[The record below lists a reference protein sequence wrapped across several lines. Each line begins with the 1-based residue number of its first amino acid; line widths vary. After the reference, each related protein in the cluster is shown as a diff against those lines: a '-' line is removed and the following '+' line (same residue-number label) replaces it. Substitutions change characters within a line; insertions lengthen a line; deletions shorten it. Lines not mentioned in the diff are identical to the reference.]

1 MVTMSALEG
10 VRGRYRLRVRY
21 RLTVLAY
28 AMAEGVKSEPCWIT
42 GWGRTRRRPDRR
54 RWAGEP

>member
-1 MVTMSALEG
+1 MVTMSALKG

-28 AMAEGVKSEPCWIT
+28 AMAEGSSPSL
-42 GWGRTRRRPDRR
+42 
-54 RWAGEP
+54 AG